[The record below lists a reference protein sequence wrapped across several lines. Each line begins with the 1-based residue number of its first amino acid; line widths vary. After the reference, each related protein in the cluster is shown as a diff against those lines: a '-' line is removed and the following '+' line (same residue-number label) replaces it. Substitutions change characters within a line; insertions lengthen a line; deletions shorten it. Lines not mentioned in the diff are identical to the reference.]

1 MRVKKITSKQ
11 AEKIMDRLGLCYGDD
26 GRTFYLTNEEET
38 EVWEFDSLKE
48 RNEAYDAEMV
58 KENRTFTDIN
68 VDGKEFD
75 NMYDALRELFR

>member
-1 MRVKKITSKQ
+1 MKVKKITSKQ

-48 RNEAYDAEMV
+48 RNEAYDIEMK
-58 KENRTFTDIN
+58 KENKTFTDIK

-75 NMYDALRELFR
+75 NMYDALKELFK